1 VLLVQN
7 LDHLL
12 NVIAI
17 TIVYD
22 LLIHYPQ
29 QGNTMRITANFD
41 SGNIKVINLENNK
54 DIQLEIRPD
63 VGEEFFQWFN
73 FRLEGVVG
81 EQYILNILNAGE
93 SSYVEGWE
101 NYQAVA
107 SYDRQH
113 WFRLPT
119 TYQDGKLTIATQL
132 ECDAIQIAY
141 FAPYSYERHQDLL
154 AAMQTH
160 PLVNL
165 SHLGETLDKRDI
177 SLLTIG
183 DGDAS
188 KRNIW
193 ITARQHPGESM
204 AEWLVD
210 GLMHSLLDSDN
221 PTGKL
226 LLDKANFYI
235 VPNMNPDGSVR
246 GHLRTNAAGVNLNR
260 EWQTP
265 SLEKSPEVFHVINKM
280 EETGVD
286 LFYDVHGD
294 EALPYVF
301 LAGSEGAPSYSQR
314 LADLR
319 DKFSNVL
326 KLASAD
332 FQSEVGYDV
341 DAPGEANMTVATNWV
356 AERFDCLANTLEMPF
371 KDNDNLPDPTMGW
384 SAERSIKLGEAS
396 LVAMLAV
403 VDDLR

>member
-1 VLLVQN
+1 
-7 LDHLL
+7 
-12 NVIAI
+12 
-17 TIVYD
+17 
-22 LLIHYPQ
+22 
-29 QGNTMRITANFD
+29 MRITANFD
-41 SGNIKVINLENNK
+41 AGNIEVINLDDKK
-54 DIQLEIRPD
+54 DIQLAIRPD

-73 FRLEGVVG
+73 FRIDGEVG

-93 SSYVEGWE
+93 ASYLEGWD

-119 TYQDGKLTIATQL
+119 FYKEGKLTIVADMDCET
-132 ECDAIQIAY
+132 IQIAY

-154 AAMQTH
+154 AAVQMH
-160 PLVNL
+160 PLVSL
-165 SHLGETLDKRDI
+165 EHLGETLDKRD
-177 SLLTIG
+177 LTLVKIG
-183 DGDAS
+183 DGDTN

-193 ITARQHPGESM
+193 ITARQHPGETM

-221 PTGKL
+221 ATGKL

-246 GHLRTNAAGVNLNR
+246 GHLRTNAAGINLNR
-260 EWQTP
+260 EWLNP
-265 SLEKSPEVFHVINKM
+265 SLDKSPEVFHVINKM
-280 EETGVD
+280 KETGVD

-294 EALPYVF
+294 EALPFVF
-301 LAGSEGAPSYSQR
+301 LAGSEGTPSYNDR
-314 LADLR
+314 LATLR
-319 DKFSNVL
+319 ERFSEVF

-332 FQSEVGYDV
+332 FQSEFGYDV
-341 DAPGEANMTVATNWV
+341 DAPGKANMTVATNWV
-356 AERFDCLANTLEMPF
+356 AEHFDCLANTLEMPF
-371 KDNDNLPDPTMGW
+371 KDNDNVPDPTMGW
-384 SAERSIKLGEAS
+384 SPERSVKLGEAS

>member
-1 VLLVQN
+1 M
-7 LDHLL
+7 H
-12 NVIAI
+12 
-17 TIVYD
+17 
-22 LLIHYPQ
+22 
-29 QGNTMRITANFD
+29 ITANFD
-41 SGNIKVINLENNK
+41 SGNIEVINLDDKK
-54 DIQLEIRPD
+54 DIQLAIRPD
-63 VGEEFFQWFN
+63 VGGEFFQWFN
-73 FRLEGVVG
+73 FRLEGEVG
-81 EQYILNILNAGE
+81 GQYILNILNAGE
-93 SSYVEGWE
+93 ASYLKGWE

-119 TYQDGKLTIATQL
+119 FYKEGKLTIVAEL
-132 ECDAIQIAY
+132 DCEAIQIAY

-154 AAMQTH
+154 AAVQTH
-160 PLVNL
+160 PLVSL
-165 SHLGETLDKRDI
+165 EHLGETLDQRD
-177 SLLTIG
+177 LTLVKIG
-183 DGDAS
+183 DGDTN

-193 ITARQHPGESM
+193 ITARQHPGETM

-210 GLMHSLLDSDN
+210 GLIHSLLDSDN

-246 GHLRTNAAGVNLNR
+246 GHLRTNAVGVNLNR
-260 EWQTP
+260 EWLNP

-294 EALPYVF
+294 EALPCVF
-301 LAGSEGAPSYSQR
+301 LAGSEGTPSYNNR
-314 LADLR
+314 LAHLR
-319 DKFSNVL
+319 KRFSEVFL
-326 KLASAD
+326 LASAD
-332 FQSEVGYDV
+332 FQSELGYDV

-384 SAERSIKLGEAS
+384 SPERSVKLGEAS
-396 LVAMLAV
+396 LVAILAV

>member
-1 VLLVQN
+1 
-7 LDHLL
+7 
-12 NVIAI
+12 
-17 TIVYD
+17 
-22 LLIHYPQ
+22 
-29 QGNTMRITANFD
+29 MRITANFD
-41 SGNIKVINLENNK
+41 AGNIEVINLEDKK
-54 DIQLEIRPD
+54 DIQLAIRPD
-63 VGEEFFQWFN
+63 FGGEFFQWFN
-73 FRLEGVVG
+73 FRIEGEVG

-93 SSYVEGWE
+93 ASYLEGWE

-119 TYQDGKLTIATQL
+119 FYQDGKLTIVADMDCET
-132 ECDAIQIAY
+132 IQIAY

-154 AAMQTH
+154 AAVQMH
-160 PLVNL
+160 PLVSL
-165 SHLGETLDKRDI
+165 EHLGETLDKRD
-177 SLLTIG
+177 LTLVKIG
-183 DGDAS
+183 DGDIN

-193 ITARQHPGESM
+193 ITARQHPGETM

-221 PTGKL
+221 ATGKL

-246 GHLRTNAAGVNLNR
+246 GHLRTNAAGINLNR
-260 EWQTP
+260 EWLNP

-280 EETGVD
+280 KGTGVD

-294 EALPYVF
+294 EALPFVF
-301 LAGSEGAPSYSQR
+301 LAGSEGTPSYNDR
-314 LADLR
+314 LARLR
-319 DKFSNVL
+319 ERFSEVF

-332 FQSEVGYDV
+332 FQAEFGYDV
-341 DAPGEANMTVATNWV
+341 DAPGTANMTVATNWV
-356 AERFDCLANTLEMPF
+356 AEHFDCLANTLEMPF
-371 KDNDNLPDPTMGW
+371 KDNNNVPDPTMGW
-384 SAERSIKLGEAS
+384 SPERSVKLGEAS